1 MRWPAGQLFSSLPCS
16 VRFLY
21 PSPYGGR
28 GRISS
33 FLGSSGLPCSST
45 GGSRWPNRACLWP
58 RWCYFPTR
66 LQKPHTRPHRAE
78 FLFLLQ
84 KRVYP
89 SPVGGGAA
97 FHLSWVRRVYSARP
111 QAAHV
116 GLTGPVFGLAG
127 VVSLL
132 GFQNRTQGHT
142 EPSLISPFF
151 PNALWVWQSYQIP
164 LQLVFH
170 CFLDGSDRVTQ
181 IPVPHQA
188 CLGFYFCRLCVNQSF
203 LFQLPNVL
211 GYCVGTHAGTLANP
225 PDTGPA
231 LMRFPVLAE
240 NQVGVDRQLT
250 RA

>member
-1 MRWPAGQLFSSLPCS
+1 MRWPAGQLFSSLPCP

-21 PSPYGGR
+21 PSPYGG
-28 GRISS
+28 G
-33 FLGSSGLPCSST
+33 
-45 GGSRWPNRACLWP
+45 
-58 RWCYFPTR
+58 
-66 LQKPHTRPHRAE
+66 AE
-78 FLFLLQ
+78 
-84 KRVYP
+84 YHP
-89 SPVGGGAA
+89 
-97 FHLSWVRRVYSARP
+97 SWVRQVCPARP

-116 GLTGPVFGLAG
+116 GPTGPVFGLAG

-188 CLGFYFCRLCVNQSF
+188 CLCFYLRGFCVDQSLF
-203 LFQLPNVL
+203 FQLSYVFCNRI
-211 GYCVGTHAGTLANP
+211 GTHAGILADP

-240 NQVGVDRQLT
+240 HQVSINRQFART
-250 RA
+250 

>member
-1 MRWPAGQLFSSLPCS
+1 LRWPAGQLFSSLPCS

-21 PSPYGGR
+21 PSPYGGGAGYHPSWVR
-28 GRISS
+28 QVCPARPQAAHV
-33 FLGSSGLPCSST
+33 GLT
-45 GGSRWPNRACLWP
+45 GPVFGLAGVTLPYSAPKTAHGATQSR
-58 RWCYFPTR
+58 FP
-66 LQKPHTRPHRAE
+66 
-78 FLFLLQ
+78 FLLQ

-89 SPVGGGAA
+89 SPYGGGAA

-116 GLTGPVFGLAG
+116 GPTGPVFGLAG

-170 CFLDGSDRVTQ
+170 CFLDGPDRVTQ

-188 CLGFYFCRLCVNQSF
+188 CLGFYFCRLCVNQSL
-203 LFQLPNVL
+203 LFQLPYVFCNRVSAHA
-211 GYCVGTHAGTLANP
+211 CVLANP

-240 NQVGVDRQLT
+240 NQVGVDRQL
-250 RA
+250 AGA